1 MRTEIATSLLTTSSH
16 ADKVNYYLLFLMQQD
31 AEFMVNLRDLQV
43 TCKSTCGIEA
53 IEVEKI
59 LAKWISEGS
68 IRQVVIG
75 SSAYVML
82 ND

>member
-1 MRTEIATSLLTTSSH
+1 MRKEIATTLLTTASP

-31 AEFMVNLRDLQV
+31 EDFMVNLRDLQC

-53 IEVEKI
+53 IEVQKI
-59 LAKWISEGS
+59 LAKWVSEGA
-68 IRQVVIG
+68 IKQVVIG
-75 SSAYVML
+75 SSAYIML

>member
-1 MRTEIATSLLTTSSH
+1 MRKEISTTLLTTASRE
-16 ADKVNYYLLFLMQQD
+16 DKVNYYLLFLMQQD
-31 AEFMVNLRDLQV
+31 EDFMVNLRDLQC
-43 TCKSTCGIEA
+43 TCKSTCGIYA
-53 IEVEKI
+53 FDVQKI

-68 IRQVVIG
+68 IKQVVIG